1 MNSPHPIFLVY
12 GRALIQ
18 FKSAHHTKP
27 VHLKIKPVLSM
38 CCAPYEFYHSPPA
51 SALTRTNPSYS
62 FWQSSYLLLCPP
74 GESSQPKPI
83 RKLLKI
89 AIGRPCPSNVS
100 SCMKSPTPAP
110 WSIYLLWLLPLQPGI
125 TSYLLSMPVPMRY
138 QMHNVESKYNLAH
151 FSLKLINYAC
161 TSLIMYKPDTQL
173 VVPYH
178 SKGSCQVSTPAGKY
192 FFWKSQRW
200 IFWPKMLIFSKA
212 ANPR

>member
-1 MNSPHPIFLVY
+1 MKNQYWLLGPLKRANTWAAHRCCSLTLFKGWILPTPFLVY

-51 SALTRTNPSYS
+51 SALTRTNPVYS
-62 FWQSSYLLLCPP
+62 CWQSPYLLLCQP

-89 AIGRPCPSNVS
+89 SIGRPCPSNVS

-110 WSIYLLWLLPLQPGI
+110 WSIYFLCDFFPYNPVLL
-125 TSYLLSMPVPMRY
+125 
-138 QMHNVESKYNLAH
+138 
-151 FSLKLINYAC
+151 LIC
-161 TSLIMYKPDTQL
+161 SPCPFQWDIKCIMSNQ
-173 VVPYH
+173 
-178 SKGSCQVSTPAGKY
+178 ST
-192 FFWKSQRW
+192 
-200 IFWPKMLIFSKA
+200 I
-212 ANPR
+212 